1 MRVPQAM
8 TSFSK
13 VDSIAVCFLSMA
25 AVLVFSLL
33 PFMSGVMANE
43 FDLNEKD
50 IGLIALSYFSPY
62 ALVTLF
68 APFWI
73 STLSWSQ
80 LKSLGLSLMLLGVI
94 ALSLAT
100 TFVMACFALVVIAI
114 GAGIIFPVVTAA
126 AADMPETD
134 RIFAL
139 KLATEQL
146 IPAGLLIVFV
156 IALEANVTLKTL
168 GASLLSLVIIVWWL
182 AKPLPAAP
190 KRTLTTRNQFSRS
203 AVAPTFLSLAA
214 LSINFAGFAGLW
226 AFFERIGNLQGFSA
240 EFTTTWLSVGLVT
253 GGVGSLLGAASSG
266 KLSRKRA
273 IVLSTSLATVAVLFL
288 RGEITELSYALG
300 VSTLPLFY
308 MASVGFLMSSIA
320 EADKTQ
326 RLLTLIPF
334 SLAVGAAL
342 GPVVFA
348 ELASEQNIASIT
360 MATMVAVGALTIL
373 LCERT
378 NR

>member
-1 MRVPQAM
+1 M
-8 TSFSK
+8 TLLKKS
-13 VDSIAVCFLSMA
+13 DALAICFLSMA

-33 PFMSGVMANE
+33 PFLSGVMANE
-43 FDLNEKD
+43 FDLPETD

-68 APFWI
+68 APLWI
-73 STLSWSQ
+73 STLSWSK

-94 ALSLAT
+94 VLSLAT
-100 TFVMACFALVVIAI
+100 TFITACFALVVIAV
-114 GAGIIFPVVTAA
+114 GAGIIFPVVTAV

-146 IPAGLLIVFV
+146 IPAGLLILFV

-182 AKPLPAAP
+182 AKSLPAAP
-190 KRTLTTRNQFSRS
+190 QRRSTVGNQLSRT
-203 AVAPTFLSLAA
+203 AVAPTFFSLAA
-214 LSINFAGFAGLW
+214 LSVNFAGFAGLW
-226 AFFERIGNLQGFSA
+226 AFFERIGNSEGFAA
-240 EFTTTWLSVGLVT
+240 EFTTTWLSVGLVV

-273 IVLSTSLATVAVLFL
+273 IVLSTSLATATVFL
-288 RGEITELSYALG
+288 LGREITELLYALSL
-300 VSTLPLFY
+300 STLPLFY

-342 GPVVFA
+342 GPVIYA
-348 ELASEQNIASIT
+348 ELASRQNIASLT
-360 MATMVAVGALTIL
+360 MATMIAVGALAIL
-373 LCERT
+373 FFERKQ
-378 NR
+378 RA